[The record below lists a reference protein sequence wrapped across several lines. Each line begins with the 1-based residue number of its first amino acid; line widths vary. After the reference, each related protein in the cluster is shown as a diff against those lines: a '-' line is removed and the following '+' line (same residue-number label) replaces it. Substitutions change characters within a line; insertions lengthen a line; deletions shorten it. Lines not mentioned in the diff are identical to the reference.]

1 MRMFII
7 AKKLFPCP
15 VFPDFTIFA
24 PDIPPLPSMYHP
36 YGVLFLRLLCFTTD
50 VPPLQGFHHTAISL
64 FHPPGEAQVV
74 QAFYHPLSSTAPAG
88 QAITPFRGRA
98 SDQAGPSETKS
109 QAGQAHPKLSPRPG
123 RHSLILSFYPART
136 KFRPGRPIRD

>member
-24 PDIPPLPSMYHP
+24 PDIPPLTPMYHP

-50 VPPLQGFHHTAISL
+50 VPALQGFHHTAISL

-74 QAFYHPLSSTAPAG
+74 QAFYHPPLEPQPQTRQP
-88 QAITPFRGRA
+88 
-98 SDQAGPSETKS
+98 
-109 QAGQAHPKLSPRPG
+109 SPRLP
-123 RHSLILSFYPART
+123 L
-136 KFRPGRPIRD
+136 RPGRPLRD